1 MTRPVDGFLDNSA
14 AYVALSRAT
23 CLERLFLVAAITL
36 SDIQCKPKPD
46 LSAALAWLDKLD
58 AASQS
63 AFFRDPST
71 FSPVVV
77 SSPHSGVGLGLP
89 GVQGEGDDES
99 DSDDE
104 PVQDLHLAPNSHS
117 NCFHNA
123 AMAAM
128 LAAFD
133 GQPLPER
140 SSCTPSA
147 SVFYD
152 AIGAVRDSMYCGTA
166 LPPSILVSTDAWV
179 IFAILDTFDHR
190 TFGAF
195 LMVSFSVRTC

>member
-1 MTRPVDGFLDNSA
+1 TQIPLLPGHLSSVYRAQGETIEYLLLHMTRPVDGFLDNSA

-77 SSPHSGVGLGLP
+77 SSPH
-89 GVQGEGDDES
+89 
-99 DSDDE
+99 
-104 PVQDLHLAPNSHS
+104 
-117 NCFHNA
+117 
-123 AMAAM
+123 
-128 LAAFD
+128 
-133 GQPLPER
+133 
-140 SSCTPSA
+140 
-147 SVFYD
+147 
-152 AIGAVRDSMYCGTA
+152 
-166 LPPSILVSTDAWV
+166 
-179 IFAILDTFDHR
+179 
-190 TFGAF
+190 
-195 LMVSFSVRTC
+195 